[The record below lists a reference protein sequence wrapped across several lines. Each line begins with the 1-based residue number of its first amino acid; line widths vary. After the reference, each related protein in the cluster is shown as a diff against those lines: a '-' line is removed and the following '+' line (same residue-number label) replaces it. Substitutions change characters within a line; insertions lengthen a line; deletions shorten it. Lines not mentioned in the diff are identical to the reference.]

1 MSQSKY
7 DAASSVDVEKQISK
21 DDKARQD
28 EDAIEAVSIK
38 VSSNKIQEVLDTK
51 EGPQGPPY
59 TTFSESEKIFTVII
73 ASFAALISPI
83 SGSIYYPALNPL
95 AADLRVEVS
104 TINLTITVYMI
115 FQGLA
120 PTFIG
125 SISDKNGR
133 RPAYL
138 ICFVLYLSAN
148 IGLALQTS
156 YPALVCLRCLQS
168 VGSSG
173 TVALGS
179 GTAAD
184 LVTRAERG
192 KYIGYASM
200 GVTLGPALG
209 PVIGGLLT
217 EFLGWR
223 SIFWFLTILC
233 GTMLVIT
240 VIAFP
245 ETSRSVVG
253 DGSIP
258 PQKWNVPLTRL
269 IQQRR
274 SRKSHEE
281 RNNQT
286 ITHPRRRPNPLEAL
300 YLACHKETGM
310 ILIFSALM
318 YAGFFGILSSLPSQ
332 LQRRYNFNSL
342 QIGLCYLPYG
352 FGSLTSRWTVGTL
365 TDWNFRRHAQRL
377 GIPIVKNR
385 QQRLQDFP
393 IEVARL
399 QIVLPMVYLGC
410 VSVLIF
416 GWVMHYRTNL
426 AGPLITLFF
435 TGNTVTGAFSGLNT
449 LVIDIN
455 VQTPA
460 TATAASNLFRCL
472 FGAGAVAAAVPLI
485 DRVGMGWTGTFITAL
500 WLVLSPML
508 WCVKWYGKGWRD
520 QKATRDEKKGNVG
533 KEKINSDVQNVRVE
547 PQHVGDEKDSAQRH

>member
-1 MSQSKY
+1 MSQSKN
-7 DAASSVDVEKQISK
+7 DATSSDEVHEQIRKGNEGIQDNDTIEIAS
-21 DDKARQD
+21 
-28 EDAIEAVSIK
+28 IEAAT
-38 VSSNKIQEVLDTK
+38 NEIQETDQAK
-51 EGPQGPPY
+51 PEAEEPPY

-83 SGSIYYPALNPL
+83 SASIYYPALNPL
-95 AADLRVEVS
+95 AADLHVQVC
-104 TINLTITVYMI
+104 
-115 FQGLA
+115 QGLA

-138 ICFVLYLSAN
+138 ICFVLYLGVN

-168 VGSSG
+168 AGSSG

-233 GTMLVIT
+233 GTMLVIMI
-240 VIAFP
+240 IAFP
-245 ETSRSVVG
+245 ETSRSV
-253 DGSIP
+253 
-258 PQKWNVPLTRL
+258 KWNVPLTHL

-274 SRKSHEE
+274 KRKSDGEVDIQSRAH
-281 RNNQT
+281 RC
-286 ITHPRRRPNPLEAL
+286 RRPNPLETL

-332 LQRRYNFNSL
+332 LQRKYNFNSL

-365 TDWNFRRHAQRL
+365 TDWNFRRHAQKL

-410 VSVLIF
+410 VFVLIF
-416 GWVMHYRTNL
+416 GWVMHFRTNL

-449 LVIDIN
+449 LVVDIN

-460 TATAASNLFRCL
+460 TAMAASNLFRCL

-485 DRVGMGWTGTFITAL
+485 ERIGMGWTGTF
-500 WLVLSPML
+500 VHYCS
-508 WCVKWYGKGWRD
+508 V
-520 QKATRDEKKGNVG
+520 VG
-533 KEKINSDVQNVRVE
+533 LESDVVVYYEVWERME
-547 PQHVGDEKDSAQRH
+547 RPEGGEGRREGECPGREDRF

>member
-1 MSQSKY
+1 MEQKKLEE
-7 DAASSVDVEKQISK
+7 AA
-21 DDKARQD
+21 
-28 EDAIEAVSIK
+28 
-38 VSSNKIQEVLDTK
+38 QELQ
-51 EGPQGPPY
+51 EPPY
-59 TTFSESEKIFTVII
+59 TIFSERYKVFTVII

-83 SGSIYYPALNPL
+83 SASIYYPALDPL
-95 AADLRVEVS
+95 AADLHVKVS

-138 ICFVLYLSAN
+138 ICFFLYLCAN

-168 VGSSG
+168 AGSSG
-173 TVALGS
+173 TVALAS

-200 GVTLGPALG
+200 GVALGPALG

-217 EFLGWR
+217 HFLGWR

-233 GTMLVIT
+233 GIMLLIM

-253 DGSIP
+253 NGSIP
-258 PQKWNVPLTRL
+258 PQKWNVPLIRL
-269 IQQRR
+269 IQQRLER
-274 SRKSHEE
+274 SSHQEIDT
-281 RNNQT
+281 QT
-286 ITHPRRRPNPLEAL
+286 ITHRYRRPNPLEAL
-300 YLACHKETGM
+300 SLALQKETGM
-310 ILIFSALM
+310 LLTFSALM
-318 YAGFFGILSSLPSQ
+318 YAGYFGVLSSLPSQ
-332 LQRRYNFNSL
+332 LARKYDFNSL
-342 QIGLCYLPYG
+342 QIGLCFIPYG
-352 FGSLTSRWTVGTL
+352 FGSVTSRWTVGTL
-365 TDWNFRRHAQRL
+365 TDRNFRRHAKKL
-377 GIPIVKNR
+377 GIAIVKNR

-393 IEVARL
+393 IETARL
-399 QIVLPMVYLGC
+399 EIALPMVYLSCIC
-410 VSVLIF
+410 VMTF
-416 GWVMHYRTNL
+416 GWVMEHQTNL

-435 TGNTVTGAFSGLNT
+435 TGNMVTGSFSAINT
-449 LVIDIN
+449 LVVDIN
-455 VQTPA
+455 VKTPA

-485 DRVGMGWTGTFITAL
+485 ERIGMGWMGTFIAAL

-508 WCVKWYGKGWRD
+508 WCVWFYGRGWRD
-520 QKATRDEKKGNVG
+520 EKAAKDDQREKERMEREKGNDV
-533 KEKINSDVQNVRVE
+533 EKVVNVAQPMNAKGEWSSTVQLS
-547 PQHVGDEKDSAQRH
+547 GSAQSSASKEGK